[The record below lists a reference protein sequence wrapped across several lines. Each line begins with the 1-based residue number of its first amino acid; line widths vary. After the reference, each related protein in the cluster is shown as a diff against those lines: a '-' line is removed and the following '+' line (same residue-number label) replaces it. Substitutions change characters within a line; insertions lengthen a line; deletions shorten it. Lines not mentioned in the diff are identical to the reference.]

1 MALRQDRV
9 ADVQPSELVLA
20 GAGGDGKVVDQP
32 VVQRPVIL
40 KLQGADR
47 MGDVFD
53 RIGLAVSKIVG
64 RVNAP
69 CIAGAG
75 MMRVQDAIQHRVA
88 QVHVARRH
96 IDLGAQDAGAVGELP
111 GAHTAEQVEVFI
123 DRAIAERAVLAGFGQ
138 GAALGAHRLWGGVV
152 HIGFP
157 GADQM
162 FGPGVKLLKVIRRVV
177 KVLAPIE
184 AQPADV
190 TLDGID
196 EKLLFLH
203 RVRVVKTQMARA
215 AKFAGDAE
223 IQTDRLGMS
232 QVQKPVRVRREAG
245 DDGLGPAGIEVGLN
259 DVADEIAARFGKS
272 RLGIHHASG
281 SRLPARIHRQPN
293 ERHSLHK
300 WSCFGD

>member
-1 MALRQDRV
+1 MPLGQDRV

-20 GAGGDGKVVDQP
+20 GARRDGKVVDQP
-32 VVQRPVIL
+32 VIQRPVIL

-53 RIGLAVSKIVG
+53 RIGLAVGKIVG

-69 CIAGAG
+69 SIAGAG
-75 MMRVQDAIQHRVA
+75 MMRMQDAIQHRVA

-96 IDLGAQDAGAVGELP
+96 SDLGAQDAGAVGELP
-111 GAHTAEQVEVFI
+111 GAHAAEHVEVFI

-157 GADQM
+157 CADQM

-196 EKLLFLH
+196 EKLFFLH
-203 RVRVVKTQMARA
+203 RVGVVEAQMAGT
-215 AKFAGDAE
+215 AKFAGNAE
-223 IQTDRLGMS
+223 IQADRLGMTNV
-232 QVQKPVRVRREAG
+232 QVTIRFWRETG
-245 DDGLGPAGIEVGLN
+245 DDPRITLIGDMLDHDIADKIRGLIFRNNV
-259 DVADEIAARFGKS
+259 
-272 RLGIHHASG
+272 
-281 SRLPARIHRQPN
+281 
-293 ERHSLHK
+293 HK
-300 WSCFGD
+300 YLSIIY